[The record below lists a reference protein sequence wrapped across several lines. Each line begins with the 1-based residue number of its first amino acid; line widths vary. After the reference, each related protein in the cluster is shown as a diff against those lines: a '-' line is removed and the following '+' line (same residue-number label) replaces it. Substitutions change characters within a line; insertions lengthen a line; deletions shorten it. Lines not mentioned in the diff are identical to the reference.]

1 VLAARAWRAAPSD
14 GYVGVSLHVPGV
26 CHRGTPLTA
35 GVRSACQP
43 LLRRPPCQVRLC
55 CCERKRAPA
64 RRAAYGSQQQG
75 RRMARQ
81 RPGAPLQRATSRP
94 RARAAGTARPARAAR
109 TPRARPPRRPP
120 PACRDAAGLSR
131 SLAPCPACPAA
142 CPAACN
148 ASHACACAWCP
159 AAGAM
164 ALPLCCSEVR
174 KATQKWPCRRPCTEP
189 CIARRCP
196 PPRTEQGEPHAVHW
210 VSARSFGARPDSLH
224 VRRADC
230 RRRGSHKVTALAQR
244 VEEQHL
250 GAGRRRAASGLAAA
264 GLASQSSRQSLEP
277 VCSWTGW
284 CERSE
289 RERYAQASARP
300 TPARSAARWPKP
312 LQGSLPQSPRQRAWA
327 ARVRLVPRRVRPEPA
342 AAPESR

>member
-1 VLAARAWRAAPSD
+1 MLAARAWRAAPSD

-120 PACRDAAGLSR
+120 PACRDAAGLF
-131 SLAPCPACPAA
+131 AVT
-142 CPAACN
+142 
-148 ASHACACAWCP
+148 
-159 AAGAM
+159 G
-164 ALPLCCSEVR
+164 ALPLHAPQHALPHAMHR
-174 KATQKWPCRRPCTEP
+174 MHALAPGALQQGQWPCHCAA
-189 CIARRCP
+189 ARC
-196 PPRTEQGEPHAVHW
+196 
-210 VSARSFGARPDSLH
+210 
-224 VRRADC
+224 VRRHRSGPAGDPAQSHASHGGAHRPGQSRESRTRC
-230 RRRGSHKVTALAQR
+230 TGSRPA
-244 VEEQHL
+244 
-250 GAGRRRAASGLAAA
+250 
-264 GLASQSSRQSLEP
+264 
-277 VCSWTGW
+277 
-284 CERSE
+284 
-289 RERYAQASARP
+289 ASARAQTVCTFAAP
-300 TPARSAARWPKP
+300 T
-312 LQGSLPQSPRQRAWA
+312 
-327 ARVRLVPRRVRPEPA
+327 A
-342 AAPESR
+342 AAAAVIKSQRLRSESRSSTWALAGAAQPQAWQPLAWLARAAGKV